1 MNPGPRDGR
10 ILIVDDIAANLQV
23 VADFLAGCG
32 YEVFIA
38 QDGGEALERASLAR
52 PDLILLD
59 VLLPDASGFDVC
71 RRLKRQPGT
80 ADIPVIFM
88 TALVDTEHK
97 LEGFAAGGIDYV
109 TKPLDLAEMLARIDT
124 HMRLRWLQRQLE
136 EKNAELERSHA
147 ELERRVAERTVE
159 LSEANHWL
167 RLEIEERKQA
177 EERLALKNFALDH
190 VRDAAYLIDDV
201 GQILYVNDAGCRMTG
216 YRQEEL
222 LAMRIS
228 ALDPD
233 WSDEIYRERWP
244 RLRQLGNV
252 AIESRHRRK
261 NGQEFPVE
269 MSANYFEYG
278 GHGYNL
284 SLVRDISESKAAEA
298 ALRASERKFRTLA
311 ENSPDLLIRYD
322 RACRRVY
329 VNPAYMTLF
338 GLSEEQAL
346 ARTLGEG
353 WYGGVD
359 AREYEGMLRSVMATG
374 VRAESFMTWK
384 SPGAAPMHYIFHM
397 VPEYDADGT
406 VLHVL
411 TIGRDITPLKE
422 AERSLHESRSQ
433 LRELAAR
440 QQTAREEERKH
451 IAREL
456 HDELGQFL
464 TALRMSVSLLRVRF
478 GQDNPALTAHAKDM
492 TELVDR
498 NIQVVRNV
506 AASLRPAALDMG
518 IQSALEWLVD
528 EFAGHAGIAATLH
541 VEDDGIV
548 LDEDSGTAVF
558 RIVQESLTNVARHAD
573 ASHVTVT
580 LDSSGGHCQVTVQD
594 DGMGFHPA
602 RVRKTSL
609 GLVGMRERVLMVG
622 GEIAIDSMPG
632 RGTTVVVRVPL
643 DRQAGQDARAASY

>member
-1 MNPGPRDGR
+1 VNSPPRDGR

-32 YEVFIA
+32 YDVLIA
-38 QDGGEALERASLAR
+38 QEGEEALERASLAQ
-52 PDLILLD
+52 PDLIMLD
-59 VLLPDASGFDVC
+59 VLLPDANGFDVC
-71 RRLKRQPGT
+71 RRLKQQPRT
-80 ADIPVIFM
+80 RHIPVIFM

-97 LEGFAAGGIDYV
+97 LAGFAAGGIDYV
-109 TKPLDLAEMLARIDT
+109 TKPLDLGEMLARIDT
-124 HMRLRWLQRQLE
+124 HMRLRWLQQQLE
-136 EKNAELERSHA
+136 QKNAELQRSHA
-147 ELERRVAERTVE
+147 ELERRVAERTAE
-159 LSEANHWL
+159 LSAANHAL
-167 RLEIEERKQA
+167 RQEIEERKQA

-190 VRDAAYLIDDV
+190 VSDAAYLIDGI
-201 GQILYVNDAGCRMTG
+201 GQILYVNDSACRMTG
-216 YRQEEL
+216 YSRDEL

-228 ALDPD
+228 ELDPH

-252 AIESRHRRK
+252 IAESQHRRK
-261 NGQEFPVE
+261 SGLCFAVE
-269 MSANYFEYG
+269 LAANYFEYDG
-278 GHGYNL
+278 KGYNL
-284 SLVRDISESKAAEA
+284 TLVRDISEAKATEA
-298 ALRASERKFRTLA
+298 ALRESERKFRTLA

-329 VNPAYMTLF
+329 VNPAYTTLF
-338 GLSEEQAL
+338 GMSEAQAL
-346 ARTLGEG
+346 ARELGEG
-353 WYGGVD
+353 WYGGV
-359 AREYEGMLRSVMATG
+359 AVQVYEDMLRSVMATG

-384 SPGAAPMHYIFHM
+384 KPGATTAHYLFHI
-397 VPEYDADGT
+397 VPEYDMDGT
-406 VLHVL
+406 VSHVL

-422 AERSLHESRSQ
+422 AERSLQESRSQ

-440 QQTAREEERKH
+440 QHTAREEERKH

-478 GQDNPALTAHAKDM
+478 GQDDPALTAHAKGM

-528 EFAGHAGIAATLH
+528 DFTGHAGIAATLL
-541 VEDDGIV
+541 VEDGTIV
-548 LDEDSGTAVF
+548 LDEDSETTVF
-558 RIVQESLTNVARHAD
+558 RVVQESLTNVARHAG
-573 ASHVTVT
+573 ASQVTVT
-580 LDSSGGHCQVTVQD
+580 LDSTGEACLMTVRD
-594 DGMGFHPA
+594 DGGGFNPA

-609 GLVGMRERVLMVG
+609 GLLGMRERVWMVG
-622 GEIAIDSMPG
+622 GDIEIDSAPG
-632 RGTTVVVRVPL
+632 KGTTVVVRVPL
-643 DRQAGQDARAASY
+643 GRRSGQSPRAVPY